1 MVPNYKQ
8 KYTQIYFELLVDV
21 KLITHDFFFLVPDTE
36 CTIGGLV
43 EDMEYEFIV
52 IAINRAGEG
61 IPSAASNSVLAKDL
75 TREADCTL
83 KNIPRVIL

>member
-8 KYTQIYFELLVDV
+8 KYAQIYLELLVEV
-21 KLITHDFFFLVPDTE
+21 KLITHDFFFLVPDTK
-36 CTIGGLV
+36 CTVGGLV
-43 EDMEYEFIV
+43 EDMEYEFRV

-61 IPSAASNSVLAKDL
+61 IPSAASNSVLTKDP
-75 TREADCTL
+75 TREAHCAL